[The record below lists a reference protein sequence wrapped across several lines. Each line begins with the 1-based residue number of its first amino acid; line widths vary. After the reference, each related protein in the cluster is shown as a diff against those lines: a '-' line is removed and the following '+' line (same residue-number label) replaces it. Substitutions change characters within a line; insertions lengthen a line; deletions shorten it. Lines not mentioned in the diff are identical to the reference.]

1 MPEETIEQLKADLAA
16 EKAKIAGFRDNNI
29 ALLRE
34 VEPLRALKQQFDGLD
49 AEKVRADLAELATL
63 RQQPPA
69 DAARITA
76 LETQLAAAT
85 ATAAGATLRTLVG
98 DAFLKTG
105 GRPEALDFVLGKAR
119 DLFDV
124 RDGQPEARVF
134 SPNRP
139 GEKLSIDE
147 FIAAQ
152 TKASAFAFFPSS
164 GGGASPLP
172 AGGGSAPSGVREVV
186 DPTPAQLGQ
195 LGDAI
200 KAGTV
205 RLKFTK

>member
-1 MPEETIEQLKADLAA
+1 MPEEIDQLKADLAA
-16 EKAKIAGFRDNNI
+16 EKAKIVEFRDHNI
-29 ALLRE
+29 RLLRE
-34 VEPLRALKQQFDGLD
+34 VEPLRALKEQFAGLD
-49 AEKVRADLAELATL
+49 AGSVRADLAELATL

-85 ATAAGATLRTLVG
+85 AAAAGATLQNIVG
-98 DAFLKTG
+98 DVFLKSG
-105 GRPEALDFVLGKAR
+105 GRPEAAEYVISKAR

-124 RDGQPEARVF
+124 KDGQVEARVF

-164 GGGASPLP
+164 GGGASPNP
-172 AGGGSAPSGVREVV
+172 GPSSPGGGVREVV

-195 LGDAI
+195 LGPAL

-205 RLKFTK
+205 RIRYSK